1 MKTCTACGLPAPPAT
16 AVCALCSRSF
26 PSQRPA
32 FYRLERH
39 RGEYRWLL
47 DGDEVATASWRDGS
61 WDVAEANSG
70 NVAVT
75 LIATTRGDRT
85 HVAMVH
91 HRLRTTATF
100 TLWESG
106 ASPDC
111 GLVRDTHGK
120 AVMAL
125 RGDGPT
131 GSHLVDPHGR
141 VLALITRRWGG
152 RAGLD
157 LLATR
162 AGGSGNECMILGV
175 GLALQLLATGEL
187 AD

>member
-1 MKTCTACGLPAPPAT
+1 MKTCTACGLPAPPAA

-26 PSQRPA
+26 PTRRPA

-39 RGEYRWLL
+39 RGGYRWLL
-47 DGDEVATASWRDGS
+47 DGDEVATASCHDGS

-70 NVAVT
+70 KVAVT
-75 LIATTRGDRT
+75 VIATSRRDRT
-85 HVAMVH
+85 HVAIVH

-100 TLWESG
+100 TLSESD
-106 ASPDC
+106 ASGGC
-111 GLVRDTHGK
+111 GLVRDTYGEV
-120 AVMAL
+120 AIAL
-125 RGDGPT
+125 RTDGPT
-131 GSHLVDPHGR
+131 GIHLVDPDGR
-141 VLALITRRWGG
+141 VLALITRRRVR

-162 AGGSGNECMILGV
+162 ACGSRNECTILGV

-187 AD
+187 AG